1 MITTPLEKLIEMW
14 SIDAQIDH
22 TEPGLETLKIPNL
35 HAKYLAQVTANSLVL
50 KKLNLEYLQ
59 MRKIKNDYYCG
70 RLSQEELKTYNFT
83 PFQFI
88 LKSDINLYL
97 DADVDLMKINAMKI
111 PHEEAMTYCVAV
123 VKELNSRTYQ
133 LRAYMDYLKFCAGG

>member
-1 MITTPLEKLIEMW
+1 MIITSLENLIIMW
-14 SIDAQIDH
+14 EKDSVIDKS
-22 TEPGLETLKIPNL
+22 EPGLEMLRIPNL
-35 HAKYLAQVTANSLVL
+35 HAKYLAQVTANSLAL

-59 MRKIKNDYYCG
+59 MRKLKNDYYLG
-70 RLSQEELKTYNFT
+70 RLTQEELKTYNFT

-97 DADVDLMKINAMKI
+97 DADQDLMKISAKKI
-111 PHEEAMTYCVAV
+111 PYEEARDFCVAV

-133 LRAYMDYLKFCAGG
+133 LRSYIDYLKFSSGQ

>member
-1 MITTPLEKLIEMW
+1 MIITSLENLIAMW
-14 SIDAQIDH
+14 NKDSNIDH

-35 HAKYLAQVTANSLVL
+35 HAKYLAQVTANSLAL

-59 MRKIKNDYYCG
+59 MRKLKNDYYLG
-70 RLSQEELKTYNFT
+70 RLTQEELKTYNFT

-97 DADVDLMKINAMKI
+97 DADQDLMKISAKKI
-111 PHEEAMTYCVAV
+111 PYEEARDFCVAV

-133 LRAYMDYLKFCAGG
+133 LRSYIDYLKFSSGQ